1 MGILRGKI
9 CLQRQRISGLRS
21 FIPTPGWFLGI
32 LFCEVFAYIDPADFG
47 HTIRYLDGGYDT
59 KRPREWKRLPHING

>member
-1 MGILRGKI
+1 MGALRGKI
-9 CLQRQRISGLRS
+9 CLQRKRISRLKS

-32 LFCEVFAYIDPADFG
+32 FFCEVFTYIDPVDFG

-59 KRPREWKRLPHING
+59 KRPREW